1 MLDYHRVLVTCFR
14 YRYAFGIEYLLW
26 SKIFGNVLL
35 QRIFNRV
42 AGNFRGMKD
51 VFKEFKVLGRKV
63 ALHKIN
69 NKCIGN
75 NIYKYKHDFSHLLEL
90 VLD

>member
-1 MLDYHRVLVTCFR
+1 
-14 YRYAFGIEYLLW
+14 
-26 SKIFGNVLL
+26 
-35 QRIFNRV
+35 
-42 AGNFRGMKD
+42 MKD
-51 VFKEFKVLGRKV
+51 LFKELKVLGRKV

-90 VLD
+90 VLESRLEPIREPRFRRPILNVLSKSSSFKNSSKHSTASSRNH

>member
-1 MLDYHRVLVTCFR
+1 MF
-14 YRYAFGIEYLLW
+14 
-26 SKIFGNVLL
+26 LL

-51 VFKEFKVLGRKV
+51 VFKELKVLGRKF
-63 ALHKIN
+63 AMHEIN

-75 NIYKYKHDFSHLLEL
+75 NIYKYKHDFSTI
-90 VLD
+90 

>member
-1 MLDYHRVLVTCFR
+1 M
-14 YRYAFGIEYLLW
+14 
-26 SKIFGNVLL
+26 L

-42 AGNFRGMKD
+42 AGNLRGMED
-51 VFKEFKVLGRKV
+51 VFKELKVLGRKV

-75 NIYKYKHDFSHLLEL
+75 NSYKYKHDFSHLLEL
-90 VLD
+90 VLESRLEPVREPRFRRSPSFYGLLVFPHT

>member
-1 MLDYHRVLVTCFR
+1 M
-14 YRYAFGIEYLLW
+14 
-26 SKIFGNVLL
+26 
-35 QRIFNRV
+35 FNRV

-51 VFKEFKVLGRKV
+51 VFEGIKVLGRKV

-75 NIYKYKHDFSHLLEL
+75 NIYKYKHDFSTI
-90 VLD
+90 